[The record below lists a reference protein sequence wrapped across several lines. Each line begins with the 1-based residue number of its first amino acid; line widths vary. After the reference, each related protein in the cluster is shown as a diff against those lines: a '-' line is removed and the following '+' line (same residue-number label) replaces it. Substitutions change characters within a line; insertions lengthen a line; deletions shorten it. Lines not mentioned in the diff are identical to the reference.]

1 MKTLRALTIF
11 ALTAT
16 LVIGPVGYAS
26 AADVVWAGANK
37 QKTVMDSQPKSVLPN
52 LPPGSVTCPGC
63 NKKKPGNNKN
73 HGHRYGHDHDFS
85 WGAFAGGTLLGLA
98 AASAANQPKQE
109 TQPTVV
115 VVQQPT
121 DDDYQQSLEKE
132 IEQERAKRIALEI
145 ELEKLRAEK
154 Y

>member
-11 ALTAT
+11 VITAT
-16 LVIGPVGYAS
+16 LVIGPVGYAQ
-26 AADVVWAGANK
+26 AANAVWAGANK
-37 QKTVMDSQPKSVLPN
+37 KKTVMDSQPKSVFQN

-63 NKKKPGNNKN
+63 NKKKAGNNNN
-73 HGHRYGHDHDFS
+73 HGHRHGHDNDFS
-85 WGAFAGGTLLGLA
+85 WGAFAGGTLIGLA
-98 AASAANQPKQE
+98 AASAANQPKQQ

-121 DDDYQQSLEKE
+121 DDAYQQSLEKK
-132 IEQERAKRIALEI
+132 IEQERAKRIALEM
-145 ELEKLRAEK
+145 ELEELRAAR